1 MSNFK
6 STLIA
11 YDEWLPDGLFKKLT
25 LPEGINKKTLT
36 NVIML
41 ECGEMCPVWTNPLF
55 MQEMIGIWSN
65 KWQPTFR
72 RWIEAMNKQYD
83 PLNNYD
89 RYESYTENNRGKTSN
104 KLDGTDRT
112 VSDRSIDTTTSGT
125 DTDKVTGTETTK
137 MSGTDTTVTD
147 HDTTVTSSGTT
158 TNSRSAFDQS
168 GFSDHDKS
176 VTSGSDTTA
185 DDSTV
190 TLTHNTTDTL
200 THNTTDTLT
209 RSGSESVDDDATIN
223 RTLSNTENGTDE
235 HERTYTAHMY
245 GNIGVM
251 TSQQMLQAE
260 YDIALW
266 NIYEHIKDLFM
277 QEFCI
282 AVY

>member
-25 LPEGINKKTLT
+25 LPEGISKATLT

-41 ECGEMCPVWTNPLF
+41 ECGEMCPVWTNPNF
-55 MQEMIGIWSN
+55 MQDMIGVWSN
-65 KWQPTFR
+65 KWQPTFK
-72 RWIEAMNKQYD
+72 RWIEAMNTSYD

-89 RYESYTENNRGKTSN
+89 RYEQYTESNRGTTSN

-112 VSDRSIDTTTSGT
+112 ISDRSIDTTTSGT
-125 DTDKVTGTETTK
+125 DTDKVTGT
-137 MSGTDTTVTD
+137 DTTVTD
-147 HDTTVTSSGTT
+147 HDMTVTSSGTT
-158 TNSRSAFDQS
+158 TNSRSAFDQT

-176 VTSGSDTTA
+176 VNSGNDTTA

-190 TLTHNTTDTL
+190 TL

-245 GNIGVM
+245 GNIGVT

-282 AVY
+282 AIY